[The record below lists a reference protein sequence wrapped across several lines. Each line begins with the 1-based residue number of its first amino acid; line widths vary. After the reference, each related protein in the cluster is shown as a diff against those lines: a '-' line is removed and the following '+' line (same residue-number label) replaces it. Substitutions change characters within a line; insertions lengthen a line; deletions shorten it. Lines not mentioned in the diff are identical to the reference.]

1 MWTLIKGLLLKWAML
16 KWLLKSLGSLGIL
29 VPIAF
34 VLKMIGLPVLMV
46 LAVLALPVLLML
58 ALFGMPFILVF
69 LPFGAATT
77 LSGPVVRLMAQDRS
91 PHRALVGASWLMGW
105 NGSKP
110 DENTR
115 LRQWPVGHRESWN
128 QHSGQ
133 GTQEITKRGR
143 KLSRPFSFANRS
155 HLDPLAL
162 RRHPSPKRLQSARS
176 GGVAEDGQRRH

>member
-34 VLKMIGLPVLMV
+34 VLKMVGLPVLIV

-69 LPFGAATT
+69 LFGGALLAI
-77 LSGPVVRLMAQDRS
+77 LSAVLSFGLMALKIVV
-91 PHRALVGASWLMGW
+91 PIVLVVWLAKWMMGR

-110 DENTR
+110 DEGTVPPTG
-115 LRQWPVGHRESWN
+115 PVS
-128 QHSGQ
+128 
-133 GTQEITKRGR
+133 
-143 KLSRPFSFANRS
+143 
-155 HLDPLAL
+155 D
-162 RRHPSPKRLQSARS
+162 
-176 GGVAEDGQRRH
+176 V